1 MIFLS
6 HNWND
11 KPVVEQ
17 VALRLKSI
25 FGQNNV
31 FYDSWSIQ
39 PGDGIIDKMNEG
51 LSNCRFFF
59 FFVSANSLASNM
71 VKMEWQNAIFKAAQN
86 AIKFV
91 PIRMDNSPMPLL
103 LTQNLYID
111 LYSQGLEVAI
121 RQIVDVIRGNNT
133 YQTPT
138 AQFHNLIAEKQRI
151 GTKLRITCRA
161 LHFLEPISFF
171 AFCTLNDIK
180 DVSVTVL
187 NETMHIGGN
196 QTDVPLNSGLRVN
209 TFMRGVE
216 HGTTP
221 DMPFVVEFDISQVPD
236 FDILM
241 VMHKT
246 SHDRFDSIP
255 LRDIG

>member
-6 HNWND
+6 HNWKD

-17 VALRLKSI
+17 VALRLRNI
-25 FGQNNV
+25 FGQNNI

-39 PGDGIIDKMNEG
+39 PGDGIIDRMNEG
-51 LSNCRFFF
+51 LSNCKFFF

-86 AIKFV
+86 AIRFV
-91 PIRMDNSPMPLL
+91 PIRMDNSLMPVL
-103 LTQNLYID
+103 LTQSLYID
-111 LYSQGLEVAI
+111 LYSQGLEVAL
-121 RQIVDVIRGNNT
+121 RQIVDVIQGNNT
-133 YQTPT
+133 YQAPT
-138 AQFHNLIAEKQRI
+138 SQFHNLVAEKRKA
-151 GTKLRITCRA
+151 GNKLRIECRA

-171 AFCTLNDIK
+171 AFCTLNNIDGIECNL
-180 DVSVTVL
+180 L
-187 NETMHIGGN
+187 NETMCISGDHK
-196 QTDVPLNSGLRVN
+196 DVPLDSGLKVN
-209 TFMRGVE
+209 AFMRGIE

-221 DMPFVVEFDISQVPD
+221 DMPFVVEFDITNNPD

-246 SHDRFDSIP
+246 NHERFDAIP
-255 LRDIG
+255 LRVI

>member
-6 HNWND
+6 HNWKD
-11 KPVVEQ
+11 KPIVEQ
-17 VALRLKSI
+17 VALRLRDI

-51 LSNCRFFF
+51 LSNCQFFF

-91 PIRMDNSPMPLL
+91 PIRMDNSHMPLL
-103 LTQNLYID
+103 LTQSLYID
-111 LYSQGLEVAI
+111 LYSQGLEVAV
-121 RQIVDVIRGNNT
+121 RQIVDVIKGNNT
-133 YQTPT
+133 FQTPAT
-138 AQFHNLIAEKQRI
+138 QFHNLVAEKQRI
-151 GTKLRITCRA
+151 GNKLRITCRA
-161 LHFLEPISFF
+161 LHFLEPISSFL
-171 AFCTLNDIK
+171 FCTLNDTK
-180 DVSVTVL
+180 DVTVEVL
-187 NETMHIGGN
+187 NETMHLGGEQN
-196 QTDVPLNSGLRVN
+196 GIPLNSGLKVN
-209 TFMRGVE
+209 AFMRGVE

-221 DMPFVVEFDISQVPD
+221 DIPFIVEFNISKVPD
-236 FDILM
+236 FDIMM

-246 SHDRFDSIP
+246 SHERYDAIP
-255 LRDIG
+255 LKVIS

>member
-6 HNWND
+6 HNWKD

-17 VALRLKSI
+17 VALRLRNI

-51 LSNCRFFF
+51 LSNCQFFF

-111 LYSQGLEVAI
+111 LYSQGIDVAV
-121 RQIVDVIRGNNT
+121 RQIVDVIQGNNT

-138 AQFHNLIAEKQRI
+138 TQFHNLVAEKQRI
-151 GTKLRITCRA
+151 GNKLRITCRA
-161 LHFLEPISFF
+161 LHFLEPISSFL
-171 AFCTLNDIK
+171 FCTLNDTK
-180 DVSVTVL
+180 EATVEVL
-187 NETMHIGGN
+187 NETMHLGGEQN
-196 QTDVPLNSGLRVN
+196 GIPLNTGLKVN
-209 TFMRGVE
+209 AVMRGVE

-221 DMPFVVEFDISQVPD
+221 DMPFIVEFDLAKNPD
-236 FDILM
+236 FDIMM

-246 SHDRFDSIP
+246 SHERFDSIP
-255 LRDIG
+255 LKTVN

>member
-6 HNWND
+6 HNWKD

-17 VALRLKSI
+17 VALRLRNI
-25 FGQNNV
+25 FGQSNV

-39 PGDGIIDKMNEG
+39 PGDGIIDRMNEG

-91 PIRMDNSPMPLL
+91 PIRLDNSPMPLL
-103 LTQNLYID
+103 LTQSLYID
-111 LYSQGLEVAI
+111 LFYQGIEVAV
-121 RQIVDVIRGNNT
+121 RQIVDVIQGNNT
-133 YQTPT
+133 YQNPT
-138 AQFHNLIAEKQRI
+138 AQFHNLIAEKRRVGNKIIIECKAQY
-151 GTKLRITCRA
+151 
-161 LHFLEPISFF
+161 FLEPISSF
-171 AFCTLNDIK
+171 AFCTIHNIDGINCNL
-180 DVSVTVL
+180 L
-187 NETMHIGGN
+187 NETMCVAGDHKDLVLDDGQKIN
-196 QTDVPLNSGLRVN
+196 A
-209 TFMRGVE
+209 FMRGVE

-221 DMPFVVEFDISQVPD
+221 DMPFVVEFDVTNNPD
-236 FDILM
+236 FDIMM

-246 SHDRFDSIP
+246 NHERFDAIP
-255 LRDIG
+255 LKVIE